1 MARRIV
7 VALLLLASLALLT
20 VYLREDEEGGLHAA
34 QRLGLVV
41 IHPLE
46 VVGERVARPFQDAY
60 GYVSDLVADKADR
73 DRLERRVRELET
85 LAAQAQA
92 ALAENERLRKLLGL
106 VEGPQFSE
114 YEKVAARILVQPPGP
129 FQQKL
134 VVAAGSDDGVTRN
147 APVITADGDLVGLVT
162 AVTSSSSQV
171 TLITDQ
177 SLNVS
182 AVVLGTGARGIV
194 SATQSGSALVL
205 DRVDKDEIVNEGN
218 TVATAGWQVGELSS
232 LYPPWIRIG
241 TVTSVGQRDID
252 LFKQIQVEPAADLDA
267 LSEVVILVAR

>member
-7 VALLLLASLALLT
+7 VALLLLASLGLLT
-20 VYLREDEEGGLHAA
+20 VYLREDEEGELHAA
-34 QRLGLVV
+34 QRLGLAVV
-41 IHPLE
+41 HPLE

-73 DRLERRVRELET
+73 DRLEERIQELET
-85 LAAQAQA
+85 QAAQAQS
-92 ALAENERLRKLLGL
+92 ALAENERLRALLGL
-106 VEGPQFSE
+106 VEGPQFAE

-134 VVAAGSDDGVTRN
+134 VVAAGSAEGVTQN
-147 APVITADGDLVGLVT
+147 APVITAGGDLVGLVT
-162 AVTSSSSQV
+162 NVTPNSSQV

-182 AVVLGTGARGIV
+182 AVVLGTGARGVV

-205 DRVDKDEIVNEGN
+205 DRVDKDEIVNEGS
-218 TVATAGWQVGELSS
+218 TVATAGWRVGELSS

-252 LFKQIQVEPAADLDA
+252 LFKQIQVEPAAKLDE

>member
-1 MARRIV
+1 MARRLV
-7 VALLLLASLALLT
+7 VAVLVLVSLALLT

-34 QRLGLVV
+34 QRLGLAIV
-41 IHPLE
+41 HPLE

-60 GYVSDLVADKADR
+60 GYVSDLVSDKADR
-73 DRLERRVRELET
+73 DRLELRVQELET
-85 LAAQAQA
+85 RAVQAEA
-92 ALAENERLRKLLGL
+92 ALAENERLRKLVGL
-106 VEGPQFSE
+106 VEGPQFAD
-114 YEKVAARILVQPPGP
+114 YDRIVTRILVQPPGP

-134 VVAAGSDDGVTRN
+134 VVAAGSDAGVALN

-162 AVTSSSSQV
+162 NVTPSSAQV
-171 TLITDQ
+171 TLLTDQ
-177 SLNVS
+177 SLSVS
-182 AVVLGTGARGIV
+182 AVVLGTGARGVV
-194 SATQSGSALVL
+194 SATQNGSALVL
-205 DRVDKDEIVNEGN
+205 DRVAKDEVVNEGS

-252 LFKQIQVEPAADLDA
+252 LFKQIQVEPAADLDE

>member
-1 MARRIV
+1 MARRLV
-7 VALLLLASLALLT
+7 VAVLVLVSLALLT

-34 QRLGLVV
+34 QRLGLAIV
-41 IHPLE
+41 HPLE

-60 GYVSDLVADKADR
+60 GYVSDLVSDKADR
-73 DRLERRVRELET
+73 DRLELRVQELET
-85 LAAQAQA
+85 RAVQAEA
-92 ALAENERLRKLLGL
+92 ALAENERLRKLVGL
-106 VEGPQFSE
+106 VEGPQFAD
-114 YEKVAARILVQPPGP
+114 YDRIVTRILVQPPGP

-134 VVAAGSDDGVTRN
+134 VVAAGSDAGVALN

-162 AVTSSSSQV
+162 NVTPSSAQV
-171 TLITDQ
+171 TLLTDQ
-177 SLNVS
+177 SLSVS
-182 AVVLGTGARGIV
+182 AVVLGTGARGVV

-205 DRVDKDEIVNEGN
+205 DRVAKDEVVNEGS

-252 LFKQIQVEPAADLDA
+252 LFKQIQVEPAADLDE

>member
-1 MARRIV
+1 MARRLV
-7 VALLLLASLALLT
+7 VAVLVLVSLALLT

-34 QRLGLVV
+34 QRLGLAIV
-41 IHPLE
+41 HPLE

-60 GYVSDLVADKADR
+60 GYVSDLVSDKADR
-73 DRLERRVRELET
+73 DRLELRVQELET
-85 LAAQAQA
+85 RAVQAEA
-92 ALAENERLRKLLGL
+92 ALAENERLRKLVGL
-106 VEGPQFSE
+106 VEGPQFAD
-114 YEKVAARILVQPPGP
+114 YDRIVTRILVQPPGP

-134 VVAAGSDDGVTRN
+134 VVAAGSDAGVALN

-162 AVTSSSSQV
+162 NVTPSSAQV
-171 TLITDQ
+171 TLLTDQ
-177 SLNVS
+177 SLSVS
-182 AVVLGTGARGIV
+182 AVVLGTGARGVV

-205 DRVDKDEIVNEGN
+205 DRVAKDEVVNEGS
-218 TVATAGWQVGELSS
+218 TVATAGWQVGDLSS

-252 LFKQIQVEPAADLDA
+252 LFKQIQVEPAADLDE

>member
-7 VALLLLASLALLT
+7 VAALVLVSLGLLT

-34 QRLGLVV
+34 QRLGLSIV
-41 IHPLE
+41 HPFE

-60 GYVSDLVADKADR
+60 GYVSDLVTDKADR
-73 DRLERRVRELET
+73 DALQQRIQELET
-85 LAAQAQA
+85 QAAQAEA
-92 ALAENERLRKLLGL
+92 ALAENERLRALVDL
-106 VEGPQFSE
+106 VEGTQFSD
-114 YEKVAARILVQPPGP
+114 YDKIVARILVQPPGP
-129 FQQKL
+129 FQQKV
-134 VVAAGSDDGVTRN
+134 VVAAGSDAGVTRN

-162 AVTSSSSQV
+162 NVTSSSSQV
-171 TLITDQ
+171 TLLTDQ
-177 SLNVS
+177 SLSVS
-182 AVVLGTGARGIV
+182 AVVLGTGARGVV

-205 DRVDKDEIVNEGN
+205 DRVDKDELVNEGH
-218 TVATAGWQVGELSS
+218 TVATAGWQVGDLSS

-252 LFKQIQVEPAADLDA
+252 LFKQIQVEPAARLDE